1 MRTTLAL
8 LLCLSVVQVRAETPP
23 APAPDPEKEAVIAQV
38 LERFWSPS
46 RDANGEPVRHTLP
59 VPTAIAYR
67 AIEAGEIS
75 GEGLRC
81 ELRWIRHANSI
92 SASARKLGMT
102 ATQVAFVN
110 ELHDAKQAQ
119 VKSPIMFPC
128 TEIDESQAERNLLRS
143 TRLGLEVSTIFASR
157 QEISATVGPAY

>member
-1 MRTTLAL
+1 MRTPFAL
-8 LLCLSVVQVRAETPP
+8 LLCFAVVQARAEAPP

-46 RDANGEPVRHTLP
+46 PDANGEPVRHTLP
-59 VPTAIAYR
+59 VPTAFAYR

-81 ELRWIRHANSI
+81 NLRWIRHANSI

-102 ATQVAFVN
+102 GTQVAFIN
-110 ELHDAKQAQ
+110 ALHDTKQAQ
-119 VKSPIMFPC
+119 AKSTMIFPC
-128 TEIDESQAERNLLRS
+128 ADIDESQARKNLDRS
-143 TRLGLEVSTIFASR
+143 TKLGLEVSTIFASR
-157 QEISATVGPAY
+157 